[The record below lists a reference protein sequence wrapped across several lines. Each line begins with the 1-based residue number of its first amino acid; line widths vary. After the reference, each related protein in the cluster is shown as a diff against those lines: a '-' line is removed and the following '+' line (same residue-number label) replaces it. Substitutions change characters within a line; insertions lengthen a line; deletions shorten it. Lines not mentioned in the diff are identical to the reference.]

1 MQQGNGRQ
9 VQSSEPGRLPLKVT
23 VSKLVSSRYPNARR
37 PVAWDER
44 RAGVDVVET
53 DGCRQVKLLSDGQQS
68 PPREGW
74 VIVLTDGDQTD
85 GYRWTLY
92 GMPGR

>member
-1 MQQGNGRQ
+1 MNSGLHGAT
-9 VQSSEPGRLPLKVT
+9 EPERLPVKVT
-23 VSKLVSSRYPNARR
+23 VVKLVKSRYPNARR
-37 PVAWDER
+37 PVTWDER

-53 DGCRQVKLLSDGQQS
+53 DQGGELLLQSDGQQS

-74 VIVLTDGDQTD
+74 VIVLTGGNATE
-85 GYRWTLY
+85 GFRWTLY